1 MWILRGSWYIRA
13 EYVWT
18 FKKEL
23 AHWVFSWRLSF
34 VFLLLWGPSV
44 HRAVPSFPTP
54 LSTSCVQSPD
64 RTVVTA
70 SPELHLIS
78 LYVYYHFSSSASNI
92 LHGWRRLW
100 KQNTRIWY
108 HCLHFSY
115 VLASI
120 TVLLIFMKSEKI
132 NILRLFP
139 LNGNVMVSNP
149 RENNWEVLQT
159 HIFSLKVGKELQLGR
174 RNNFPD
180 TSGLPRVDG

>member
-1 MWILRGSWYIRA
+1 M
-13 EYVWT
+13 WT

-23 AHWVFSWRLSF
+23 AHWVFSWKLSF
-34 VFLLLWGPSV
+34 LFLLWSV
-44 HRAVPSFPTP
+44 SSHTALPSFPTP
-54 LSTSCVQSPD
+54 LSSCVQSPD
-64 RTVVTA
+64 RTVITM
-70 SPELHLIS
+70 PLELRLIL
-78 LYVYYHFSSSASNI
+78 LYVYYHFSSFASNI

-100 KQNTRIWY
+100 KQNTHIWY

-180 TSGLPRVDG
+180 TSGLPKADGEGALLRKRQGDRRRI